1 MKRDVN
7 LNTAF
12 RAVTEDRGRG
22 REFPLAAF
30 KEKEKKNRSKELIS
44 YSIPL
49 LLIAYTLQLGIVFLA
64 YKLTQAKVN

>member
-1 MKRDVN
+1 MSILIRPSGLSLRTGAGAAN
-7 LNTAF
+7 
-12 RAVTEDRGRG
+12 
-22 REFPLAAF
+22 FPWLLSR
-30 KEKEKKNRSKELIS
+30 KKKKNRSKELIS